1 MCATMATRTRKASHT
16 KSHARTEN
24 HAHGKPRTRKAM
36 HRKPRARKASHTE
49 SLAHE
54 KPCTHGKPRARK
66 ASRAESLAAALK
78 AMRAT
83 MATHEKPRARKPR
96 ARKTMHTESLA
107 HTERRATQM
116 GGSPYLI
123 AYGRLFRSTQRAWKA
138 SSCACASAIISC
150 RPAPFILSR
159 NSSYTSSIG
168 RVPLAK
174 SL

>member
-1 MCATMATRTRKASHT
+1 MHARKTTRTNSLTRKASRTLKTTHT
-16 KSHARTEN
+16 ESPK
-24 HAHGKPRTRKAM
+24 
-36 HRKPRARKASHTE
+36 HTE
-49 SLAHE
+49 SL
-54 KPCTHGKPRARK
+54 
-66 ASRAESLAAALK
+66 
-78 AMRAT
+78 
-83 MATHEKPRARKPR
+83 
-96 ARKTMHTESLA
+96 MHTESLA

>member
-1 MCATMATRTRKASHT
+1 MGFSITIHRRTLKTMRGAESHVRNNGHAHTESLAHEKPCAHGKPRARKAMRTRKASHT

-24 HAHGKPRTRKAM
+24 HAHEKPC
-36 HRKPRARKASHTE
+36 TE

-54 KPCTHGKPRARK
+54 KPRTRK
-66 ASRAESLAAALK
+66 A
-78 AMRAT
+78 T
-83 MATHEKPRARKPR
+83 
-96 ARKTMHTESLA
+96 HTESLM